1 MKRAAI
7 LSFSRQGGE
16 TARRIAFLL
25 KREYDC
31 GLFAPEKHAD
41 AGIAPIAGSLCTL
54 AGRLMKEMDALVFVG
69 ACGIAVRAIAPHIR
83 SKTEDPAVICVDER
97 GRFSI
102 SLLSGHIGGGN
113 RLANAIAAGIGATPV
128 ITTATD
134 VNGRFAVDAWA
145 AEQGFVPGSMAAAKD
160 IAATIL
166 ERDVPICADG
176 PMRGTLPAGL
186 YSGAEGDVGISVS
199 MRTKKPF
206 SETLSVIPRAL
217 TLGLGCRRGTAKEA
231 IEQTVFEVFKENG
244 LDLRAVRE
252 AASIDLKADEP
263 GLLAFCEQL
272 GISVLFYAAET
283 LAAVRGS
290 FTPSAFV
297 QEVTGVD
304 NVCERSAAAGGGKL
318 IVKKTARRGV
328 TVAVAE
334 TAWEV
339 NFE

>member
-145 AEQGFVPGSMAAAKD
+145 AEQGFVLGSMAAAKD

-166 ERDVPICADG
+166 ERDVPICADRFRQG
-176 PMRGTLPAGL
+176 YIRGWKGMLGFRFPCGQRNRFRRRFRSSPVRLRSALDAGAARQKKRL
-186 YSGAEGDVGISVS
+186 S
-199 MRTKKPF
+199 KPF
-206 SETLSVIPRAL
+206 
-217 TLGLGCRRGTAKEA
+217 
-231 IEQTVFEVFKENG
+231 
-244 LDLRAVRE
+244 LRC
-252 AASIDLKADEP
+252 L
-263 GLLAFCEQL
+263 
-272 GISVLFYAAET
+272 
-283 LAAVRGS
+283 
-290 FTPSAFV
+290 
-297 QEVTGVD
+297 
-304 NVCERSAAAGGGKL
+304 
-318 IVKKTARRGV
+318 KKTDWICAPCV
-328 TVAVAE
+328 KQLPLT
-334 TAWEV
+334 
-339 NFE
+339 

>member
-145 AEQGFVPGSMAAAKD
+145 AEQGFVLGSMAAAKD

-186 YSGAEGDVGISVS
+186 YPGVEGDVGISVS
-199 MRTKKPF
+199 VRTKKPF

-217 TLGLGCRRGTAKEA
+217 TLGLGCRRGTAKKRLSKP
-231 IEQTVFEVFKENG
+231 F
-244 LDLRAVRE
+244 
-252 AASIDLKADEP
+252 
-263 GLLAFCEQL
+263 
-272 GISVLFYAAET
+272 
-283 LAAVRGS
+283 
-290 FTPSAFV
+290 
-297 QEVTGVD
+297 
-304 NVCERSAAAGGGKL
+304 
-318 IVKKTARRGV
+318 
-328 TVAVAE
+328 
-334 TAWEV
+334 
-339 NFE
+339 